1 MIYII
6 NTIYLSR
13 DTIYYRAYPFNNTWN
28 SWRLVIITITL
39 VVTYVYVKSYHYW
52 SYNIKVGIIKLV

>member
-1 MIYII
+1 MADIYNIYIYMYVYSYMLHMYIVLEEQDDIYII

-28 SWRLVIITITL
+28 GD
-39 VVTYVYVKSYHYW
+39 Y
-52 SYNIKVGIIKLV
+52 